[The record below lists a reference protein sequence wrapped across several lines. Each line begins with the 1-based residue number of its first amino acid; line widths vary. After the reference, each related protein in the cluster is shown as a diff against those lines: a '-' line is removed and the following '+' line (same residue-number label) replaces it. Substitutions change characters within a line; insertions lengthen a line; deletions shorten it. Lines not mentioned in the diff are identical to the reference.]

1 VAHNG
6 RVRLPDRFR
15 LPRRP
20 VRTALRFLV
29 RMGRVWIAVSLDLEK
44 PEPRESR
51 PRPAREVDRD
61 ARR

>member
-1 VAHNG
+1 MAT
-6 RVRLPDRFR
+6 VRLPDRFR

-29 RMGRVWIAVSLDLEK
+29 RAVWAWIAVSLDLDK
-44 PEPRESR
+44 PQPRESK

>member
-1 VAHNG
+1 MTAM
-6 RVRLPDRFR
+6 R

-29 RMGRVWIAVSLDLEK
+29 RAVWTWIAVSLDLER
-44 PEPRESR
+44 PEPRDSR
-51 PRPAREVDRD
+51 PRPAKEITRD